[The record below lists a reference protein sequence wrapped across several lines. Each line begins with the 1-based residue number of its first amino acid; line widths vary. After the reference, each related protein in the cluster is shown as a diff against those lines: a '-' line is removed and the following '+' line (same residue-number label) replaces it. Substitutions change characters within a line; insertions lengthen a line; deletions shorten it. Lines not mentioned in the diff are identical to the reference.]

1 MSDGYM
7 SRLSRHWGNLSFS
20 YQTPGSPTL
29 GREADDVTPL
39 RYDLIYPGDRI
50 ILYLCTYTYT
60 IMATRTISINDEAYD
75 RLFRLK
81 SNSNLSFSE
90 VILKFTPPKRAL
102 TDVLREF
109 GPNPELADAI
119 EQASTK
125 MRQARMREVPFN
137 ADA

>member
-1 MSDGYM
+1 
-7 SRLSRHWGNLSFS
+7 
-20 YQTPGSPTL
+20 
-29 GREADDVTPL
+29 
-39 RYDLIYPGDRI
+39 
-50 ILYLCTYTYT
+50 
-60 IMATRTISINDEAYD
+60 MATRTISINDEAYD

-81 SNSNLSFSE
+81 SHSNLSFSE
-90 VILKFTPPKRAL
+90 VILKFTPKKRAL

-125 MRQARMREVPFN
+125 MRQARMREVTFN